1 MVAGIKVD
9 CPKESYSFDASTGVL
24 DISKDMADPSDCF
37 AKASAQDG
45 GSTFTFTFDGS
56 STIQSKN
63 SKWGAIDLTESKC
76 STKLQAPRVAAPPVG
91 KAFCGGVPGILKS
104 NITVLSATTMEYH
117 NNIMVAGINVDCPKE
132 NFVYDAATGVLDISK
147 DMADPSDCFAKASA
161 QDGGSKFTFTYD
173 GTKITSKNSKWG
185 AIDLKPCSSVERPQ
199 AVAAPP
205 VGKTFCG
212 GVPGILKSNITV
224 LSATA
229 LEYHN
234 DIMQHLH
241 LHLRRQ
247 LHHPVQEQQVG
258 CDRPHRVQ
266 VHHPRSGA
274 ARRCPASGEDLL
286 RRCSWYPQV
295 QHHCAERV
303 HHRVP
308 QRHHGRG
315 DQESPRAAP
324 SRMCPS
330 PWSPPRRWARPS
342 VAESP
347 AS

>member
-147 DMADPSDCFAKASA
+147 DMANPSDCFAKASA
-161 QDGGSKFTFTYD
+161 QGGSTFTFTLSKFTFTYD

-234 DIMQHLH
+234 DIMQVGHLH

-247 LHHPVQEQQVG
+247 LHHPVQEQQH
-258 CDRPHRVQ
+258 HRAERD
-266 VHHPRSGA
+266 HHGVPQQHH
-274 ARRCPASGEDLL
+274 GELRL
-286 RRCSWYPQV
+286 RR
-295 QHHCAERV
+295 R
-303 HHRVP
+303 HRGAG
-308 QRHHGRG
+308 HLEGHGR
-315 DQESPRAAP
+315 PLRLLL
-324 SRMCPS
+324 
-330 PWSPPRRWARPS
+330 
-342 VAESP
+342 
-347 AS
+347 